1 MTLKYNL
8 NEDYGYYHLPYI
20 INLTSEKIIF
30 GLSNLQVNF
39 AWNSSWLNFS
49 AMLNLPFLGL
59 KFTQLSNSILLFFV
73 ISNVFKKVFI
83 KNLNKNNFSYFL
95 FFYSLVM

>member
-59 KFTQLSNSILLFFV
+59 KLLNCPTQFYYFCN
-73 ISNVFKKVFI
+73 SNVFKKNI
-83 KNLNKNNFSYFL
+83 Y
-95 FFYSLVM
+95 